1 MASRVS
7 RPTSALGK
15 LAEDVTGTLGT
26 RIVTMALGLIT
37 GIITARTLG
46 PENRGIFSLVAL
58 FPATLVTL
66 TKFGQSQATVYFIRK
81 EKIDVSAVASNV
93 FVFGLGVGAVLVTT
107 VLLFAEPIRASI
119 LKGVPLWAVRVV
131 LPMIPILL
139 IESYLY
145 GALQATDRFRVFN
158 TRLLAESVLTL
169 AGMATV
175 LWVLDLGLPGALG
188 VVITIRTGMLGWLLL
203 TLHADSP
210 IRFRFDFALF
220 RKMIRYGLKSHIQII
235 ASHFHF
241 KAGVYLVAWYLNP
254 TQVAFYSIGARLA
267 EQMMNLPQSLGLAL
281 FPRLADSTEEQI
293 HRMTAAACRQTLLLC
308 VLAAAVM
315 SLFGPWAITNWYGER
330 YAAAGTPLRY
340 ISWGI
345 VMMSMYVLLSRDFT
359 SRDKQAVN
367 IFAAYVALV
376 GNITLNMYL
385 IPRMGIEGAAIG
397 TSVSYSVA
405 AIILYGF
412 FLRDSG
418 LAWHDPLIVKASDL
432 ATWRR
437 ISMELLAG
445 FRGGRGS
452 GKSTGA

>member
-1 MASRVS
+1 MAARIN
-7 RPTSALGK
+7 RPKSSLGR
-15 LAEDVTGTLGT
+15 LAEDVTGTFGT
-26 RIVTMALGLIT
+26 RMVTMALGLVT

-81 EKIDVSAVASNV
+81 EKVDVSEVASNV
-93 FVFGLGVGAVLVTT
+93 LVFGLAVGLILVAGVLA
-107 VLLFAEPIRASI
+107 FADPIRSSV
-119 LKGVPLWAVRVV
+119 LKGVPLWAILAV
-131 LPMIPILL
+131 LPLIPILL

-169 AGMATV
+169 AGMAMA
-175 LWVLDLGLPGALG
+175 LWVLDLQLVGALG
-188 VVITIRTGMLGWLLL
+188 VVISIRSVMLAWLLW
-203 TLHADSP
+203 TLNADSP
-210 IRFRFDFALF
+210 VRFRFDVGLF
-220 RKMIRYGLKSHIQII
+220 RRMIRYGLKSHVQII

-267 EQMMNLPQSLGLAL
+267 EQMMTLPQSLGLAM
-281 FPRLADSTEEQI
+281 FPRLASSDEDRI
-293 HRMTAAACRQTLLLC
+293 HRMTASACRQTLLFC
-308 VLAAAVM
+308 VVAAAVM
-315 SLFGPWAITNWYGER
+315 TTLGPWAIRTWYGPE
-330 YAAAGTPLRY
+330 YAPAGGPLRY
-340 ISWGI
+340 ICWGI

-359 SRDKQAVN
+359 SRDKQTIN
-367 IFAAYVALV
+367 IIAAYVALV
-376 GNITLNMYL
+376 GNVVLNVLL

-397 TSVSYSVA
+397 TSVSYSLA
-405 AIILYGF
+405 AVILYFF

-418 LAWHDPLIVKASDL
+418 LAWHEPLIVKASDL

-437 ISMELLAG
+437 VGTEMLAG
-445 FRGGRGS
+445 VRGRSDNGVS
-452 GKSTGA
+452 GP